1 MFTGLIETVGI
12 VKAVN
17 TTAVGRRL
25 IVDLGAIAA
34 GVKAGDSIAVN
45 GVCLTVS
52 QIKADQA
59 SFDVMA
65 VTARDSTLGRL
76 KTGEMVNLER
86 ALPADGRFGGH
97 FVQGHVDGV
106 GTIDKLERGKAQYTL
121 WITADADLLEL
132 MVKKGAVAVDGVSLT
147 IVELGAKRFSVSLI
161 PTTLKATNLGQKK
174 VADKVNLEADLII
187 KVIKKR
193 LDQIL
198 RSDPAAAQLS
208 GKKLHD
214 QGFA

>member
-1 MFTGLIETVGI
+1 MFTGLIETVRT

-17 TTAVGRRL
+17 ITAASRRL
-25 IVDLGAIAA
+25 IVDLGDIAA
-34 GVKAGDSIAVN
+34 QVKEGDSIAVN

-59 SFDVMA
+59 WFDVMA
-65 VTARDSTLGRL
+65 VTARDSTLGLL
-76 KTGEMVNLER
+76 KAGEAVNLER

-97 FVQGHVDGV
+97 LVQGHVDGM
-106 GTIDKLERGKAQYTL
+106 GTIDKVDRGQAQYIL
-121 WITADADLLEL
+121 WINAEDDLMEL
-132 MVKKGAVAVDGVSLT
+132 MVKKGSVAVDGVSLT
-147 IVELGAKRFSVSLI
+147 IVEVGPKRFSVSLI

-174 VADKVNLEADLII
+174 VADKVNLETDLII

-198 RSDPAAAQLS
+198 PPDTAAAKLS
-208 GKKLHD
+208 WKKLHD